1 MGTYANSD
9 STSTP
14 TTPPQ
19 PEAEVTASLNQGTS
33 GQIVAANELPALIT
47 TTEAQK
53 TEESDWHKH
62 IATWIAVITLALTS
76 LFNYFGFNGLQ
87 TQIRLQQESLQQA
100 QPVDFDVEAR
110 RLAAGD
116 AQFAV
121 RNLSNVRIIKV
132 RAEFKYYFLFPDG
145 QVKSR
150 QTLQKYLHEEVAS
163 LNACRASNLI
173 VQPDDVVSLL
183 GTSRQ
188 FSTQYMVSDEVF
200 TPEISQSSIL
210 NAVRLAAAINS
221 KVAMRWRFDYQ
232 HQASRQRFTTFLYA
246 LVQPTKAAR
255 IIEIRPEDI
264 VDLSRT
270 VGGRAIIDSIQK
282 HEENSREIIFP
293 SQ

>member
-1 MGTYANSD
+1 MGTSANSD
-9 STSTP
+9 STSTS
-14 TTPPQ
+14 TTSPQ
-19 PEAEVTASLNQGTS
+19 PEPVVTASPDQNTS
-33 GQIVAANELPALIT
+33 GQRASANELPILTA
-47 TTEAQK
+47 TTEARK
-53 TEESDWHKH
+53 SEESDWHKH
-62 IATWIAVITLALTS
+62 IATWIAVITLILTS

-100 QPVDFDVEAR
+100 QPVDFDVEAC

-116 AQFAV
+116 ALFAV
-121 RNLSNVRIIKV
+121 RNLSNVQIIKV

-145 QVKSR
+145 QVRSR
-150 QTLQKYLHEEVAS
+150 QSLQKYLREDVAS
-163 LNACRASNLI
+163 LSICRASNLI
-173 VQPDDVVSLL
+173 VQPDDVLSLL

-200 TPEISQSSIL
+200 MPEVSQSSIL
-210 NAVRLAAAINS
+210 NAVRLAAAING

-232 HQASRQRFTTFLYA
+232 HQASRQRFTSFLYA
-246 LVQPTKAAR
+246 LIQPTKAVR

-270 VGGRAIIDSIQK
+270 VGGKAIIDAIQK